1 MKADALA
8 YSRAASV
15 SLFGLAAQIGLALLL
30 LGYTIFGADP
40 LANTAFW
47 FTALGVPAWL
57 GLLLV
62 YHQHKLERLEHAEAE
77 AFAGSTAQ
85 QASVFQQ
92 ADDDLRVAAKRL
104 AWMHAYLLPAVS
116 LLIAAGFLAIG
127 WMNIRA
133 ARDLT
138 DPEIFSTPPHTGW
151 AVAIGLGVG
160 VIGFIFARFVAGMAQ
175 QKAWATLRAG
185 AVHSVGASIT
195 GLAVALAQGVAYLGS
210 DALYAVMLYALPAL
224 MLLIGAEIVLNFV
237 LNIYRPRK
245 TGEYPRPA
253 FESRILGFVSAPD
266 RIAESISDA
275 INYQFGWDV
284 SATWF
289 YQLLSRSLFG
299 LFSLALLLLWLL
311 TSLAVVRPDEKG
323 LILRHGAIA
332 RAVES
337 GLHLKRPWPLESLE
351 TYPALHVSELT
362 VGAESHTHGDDD
374 GHDHNEPILWTEA
387 HGTEQLTVIQPSA
400 RVASDIDGDLALLVI
415 ETVVQYEVADLERYM
430 RLAADAPDRDD
441 PDRTRRE
448 LLKAQAGRTLVR
460 FASSLRLDEII
471 GPARSELNARYRD
484 ALQRAYDDL
493 GETDPATGEPIG
505 AGVEI
510 LFAGI
515 ANAHPPASEGVAAAF
530 VSVVSAEQEKLALI
544 EAAETKAIE
553 TLASVAG
560 DPALAREING
570 KIRELEDMRTADA
583 GRAQIA
589 EKEAEIQALLETAG
603 GDAAVLIASARSD
616 RWRRHMRAR
625 GDAIRHDGRLA
636 LYRAAPGPYM
646 AQQYL
651 DAVTGAVRDARLF
664 ITAFENPDVRY
675 NFEELETNLA
685 DPFNITE
692 GDRF

>member
-47 FTALGVPAWL
+47 LTALGIPAWL

-62 YHQHKLERLEHAEAE
+62 YHQHKLERVENAEAE

-92 ADDDLRVAAKRL
+92 SDEDLRVASKRL
-104 AWMHAYLLPAVS
+104 AWMHAYLLPAIS
-116 LLIAAGFLAIG
+116 LLIAAGMLAIG

-138 DPEIFSTPPHTGW
+138 NPETFTTPPYTGW

-195 GLAVALAQGVAYLGS
+195 GLAVALSQGVAYLGS

-224 MLLIGAEIVLNFV
+224 MLVIGVEIVLNFI

-253 FESRILGFVSAPD
+253 YESRILGFVSAPD

-289 YQLLSRSLFG
+289 YQLLSRSLLG

-337 GLHLKRPWPLESLE
+337 GLHIKRPWPMESLE
-351 TYPALHVSELT
+351 TYPARHVSELT
-362 VGAESHTHGDDD
+362 VGSEGHVHEDGDD
-374 GHDHNEPILWTEA
+374 HANEPILWTEA

-400 RVASDIDGDLALLVI
+400 RVAADIEGDLALLVI
-415 ETVVQYEVADLERYM
+415 EAVVQYEVVDLERYM
-430 RLAADAPDRDD
+430 RLAADSTNRDD
-441 PDRTRRE
+441 ADATRRE
-448 LLKAQAGRTLVR
+448 LLEAQAGRTLVR
-460 FASSLRLDEII
+460 FASSLRLDQII
-471 GPARSELNARYRD
+471 GPGRDRLNARYLETLQQAYD
-484 ALQRAYDDL
+484 AL
-493 GETDPATGEPIG
+493 GEADPETGEPRG
-505 AGVEI
+505 AGVNI

-515 ANAHPPASEGVAAAF
+515 ANAHPPSSEGVAASF
-530 VSVVSAEQEKLALI
+530 VSVVSAEQSRLALI
-544 EAAETKAIE
+544 EAAETDAIE
-553 TLASVAG
+553 TLAGVAG
-560 DPALAREING
+560 DPALARTINAEIGRLETLRSRNAPESEIVA
-570 KIRELEDMRTADA
+570 KELE
-583 GRAQIA
+583 
-589 EKEAEIQALLETAG
+589 IQNLLETAG

-616 RWRRHMRAR
+616 RWRRHMQAR

-636 LYRAAPGPYM
+636 LYRAARGPYM

-651 DAVTGAVRDARLF
+651 DAVSGAVRDARLF

-692 GDRF
+692 GDKF

>member
-8 YSRAASV
+8 YTRAASV
-15 SLFGLAAQIGLALLL
+15 SLFGLAAQILLALLL

-104 AWMHAYLLPAVS
+104 AWMHAYLLPALS
-116 LLIAAGFLAIG
+116 LAIAAGLLVIG
-127 WMNIRA
+127 WMNFRA

-138 DPEIFSTPPHTGW
+138 DPEIFATPPHTGW

-160 VIGFIFARFVAGMAQ
+160 VVGFIFARFVAGMAQ

-253 FESRILGFVSAPD
+253 FESRILGFVSTPD

-351 TYPALHVSELT
+351 TYPALHVSKLT
-362 VGAESHTHGDDD
+362 VGAESHTHGDD
-374 GHDHNEPILWTEA
+374 HDHNEAILWTEA

-400 RVASDIDGDLALLVI
+400 RVAADIEGDLALLVV

-441 PDRTRRE
+441 ADRTRRE
-448 LLKAQAGRTLVR
+448 LLKVQAGRTLVR

-471 GPARSELNARYRD
+471 GPGRSEINARYRD
-484 ALQRAYDDL
+484 ALQRAYDSL
-493 GETDPATGEPIG
+493 GETDPATGEPMG

-515 ANAHPPASEGVAAAF
+515 TNAHPPVSEGVAAAF
-530 VSVVSAEQEKLALI
+530 VGVVSAEQEKLTLI

-553 TLASVAG
+553 TLAGVAG
-560 DPALAREING
+560 DPALAREINDS
-570 KIRELEDMRTADA
+570 IRELENMRSADA
-583 GRAQIA
+583 APAQIA
-589 EKEAEIQALLETAG
+589 EKEAEIQTLLETAG

-616 RWRRHMRAR
+616 RWRRHMQAR
-625 GDAIRHDGRLA
+625 GDAVRHEGRLA
-636 LYRAAPGPYM
+636 LFRAAPGPYM

-651 DAVTGAVRDARLF
+651 EAVTSAVRDARLF